1 MKRIRKAISLVL
13 AMIMVLAL
21 VPTAFA
27 AENTAPAE
35 GAETTA
41 ADYEGWDTIKV
52 FETTDVHGHITDV
65 SSYKEET
72 FQYRLAYLAKIVA
85 DAREIG
91 RAHV

>member
-27 AENTAPAE
+27 AENTSPAE

-41 ADYEGWDTIKV
+41 ADYEGWDT
-52 FETTDVHGHITDV
+52 
-65 SSYKEET
+65 
-72 FQYRLAYLAKIVA
+72 R
-85 DAREIG
+85 
-91 RAHV
+91 